1 MPQLRGLK
9 VIWAKRLTDA
19 IHFFAVAIFSLDPA
33 GQDTEGGNEKMRK
46 AR

>member
-19 IHFFAVAIFSLDPA
+19 IYFFAVAISLDLA